1 MTAAHI
7 LVCLTQEQKSIKQI
21 AREDFNNNLELVLV
35 WADYMVAIGWIY
47 NSTIDN
53 HHSKCVATDNGIKWL
68 ESIIQSTKRR

>member
-47 NSTIDN
+47 NSTIDD
-53 HHSKCVATDNGIKWL
+53 HHSKWVATDNGKKWL